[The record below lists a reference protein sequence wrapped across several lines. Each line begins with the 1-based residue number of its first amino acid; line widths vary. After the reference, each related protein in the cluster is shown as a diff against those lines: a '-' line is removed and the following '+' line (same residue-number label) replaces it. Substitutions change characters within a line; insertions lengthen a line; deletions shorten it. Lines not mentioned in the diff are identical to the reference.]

1 MATGCG
7 GEFIE
12 GEGSMNLKLAAIACA
27 VAMTALAHEGA
38 RAQQAPTTPSPTT
51 ITGFTA
57 HMTKV
62 PGFIPLYR
70 DERAGKLYLEIPST
84 GGPDLLY
91 QAYLAS
97 GVGQR
102 DVGDGL
108 DRGTLARGKLVAFR
122 RFDMKVLLI
131 QRNTRYLTPE
141 SELGGDGDAGS
152 AFANSTIAAFDV
164 KAQEAGRVLVD
175 ASDFFLRDGIGVPP
189 MLKAGNQGTY
199 ALDTKLSAVDTGSAH
214 ASDRSID
221 VETILAFTTT
231 DPPGDKDLL
240 SSVVADRTSL
250 QLREHHS
257 LIRLPDL
264 RTSPYRPRVFDPR
277 AGFFDVTFYDPFQ
290 PPDQPIRRSYI
301 IRHPLQKK
309 KPSVPVSEP
318 ESPIVY
324 YIDPSVPRSLRPLI
338 GEAVLWWNAAFEEAG
353 FHDALR
359 VEELPAGI
367 DPFAPGINLILW
379 IPRSTRGWSWG
390 TAIVDPRTGEILK
403 AIVRL
408 DAMRLRADQL
418 LFDGLTDPYTD
429 RPDLAARDEALRQR
443 LRILVAHEIGHTLGL
458 RHQYMGSAQ
467 GNSSV
472 MDYPFPH
479 VAADSNGVPVLK
491 DVFPAGVGAWDKRMI
506 SYGYRPFD
514 SRDEAQGLRQIIA
527 ETERAGLVW
536 MTDNDAGDAHPLVQK
551 WDSGTDSIADL
562 HRVLSLRRMALQR
575 FSRSA
580 IAPDEPLGV
589 LQDVL
594 VPVYLIHQFQAK
606 AVASMLGGFTYRHAA
621 RDDDGPVPVP
631 ADRQR
636 AALEALLMTLD
647 PETLDPGD
655 RVLSL
660 MAPRA
665 IGRPPT
671 PESFGGNTGTI
682 FDALRPVI
690 DAATITMNEVLMPA
704 RAARL
709 AQASARDPSLPGL
722 DEVLSAV
729 IARTWK
735 AMPRSGFA
743 GAAQRE
749 IAKTVV
755 LAILRTIAGKDTPPE
770 VRGACWAALDDLQAW
785 MQAHPAAAEWK
796 ATFALV
802 THTIATFQQDPA
814 KFAPPAV
821 ALPPFDPLVAADG
834 P

>member
-1 MATGCG
+1 
-7 GEFIE
+7 
-12 GEGSMNLKLAAIACA
+12 
-27 VAMTALAHEGA
+27 
-38 RAQQAPTTPSPTT
+38 
-51 ITGFTA
+51 
-57 HMTKV
+57 
-62 PGFIPLYR
+62 
-70 DERAGKLYLEIPST
+70 
-84 GGPDLLY
+84 
-91 QAYLAS
+91 
-97 GVGQR
+97 VGQR

-108 DRGTLARGKLVAFR
+108 DRGLLARGKLVAFR
-122 RFDMKVLLI
+122 RFDRKVLLI
-131 QRNTRYLTPE
+131 QRNTRYLAPE
-141 SELGGDGDAGS
+141 SELGGDGDASS

-175 ASDFFLRDGIGVPP
+175 ASDFFQHDGIGVSP
-189 MLKAGNQGTY
+189 MLKASNQGRYELAPT
-199 ALDTKLSAVDTGSAH
+199 LSAVDTGSAH
-214 ASDRSID
+214 GSDRSID
-221 VETILAFTTT
+221 VETTLTFTTT

-264 RTSPYRPRVFDPR
+264 RASPYRPRAFDPR

-290 PPDQPIRRSYI
+290 PPDQPIRHSYI
-301 IRHPLQKK
+301 IRHRLQKR
-309 KPSVPVSEP
+309 SLAAAVSEP

-353 FHDALR
+353 FRNALR

-367 DPFAPGINLILW
+367 DPFAAGINLILW

-390 TAIVDPRTGEILK
+390 TAVFDPRTGEILK

-479 VAADSNGVPVLK
+479 VAADSNSAPVLK
-491 DVFPAGVGAWDKRMI
+491 DVFPSGVGAWDKRMI
-506 SYGYRPFD
+506 SYGYRPFG
-514 SRDEAQGLRQIIA
+514 SKDEAQGLRQIIA
-527 ETERAGLVW
+527 ETERAGLAW
-536 MTDNDAGDAHPLVQK
+536 MTDIDAGDAHPLVQK
-551 WDSGTDSIADL
+551 WDSGTDPIADL
-562 HRVLSLRRMALQR
+562 HRVLSLRRVALQR

-580 IAPDEPLGV
+580 IAADEPLGV

-594 VPVYLIHQFQAK
+594 VPVYLIHQFQVK

-621 RDDDGPVPVP
+621 RDDDGPVSVP

-636 AALEALLMTLD
+636 MALDALLTTLD
-647 PETLDPGD
+647 PEMLDPGD

-665 IGRPPT
+665 IGRPST
-671 PESFGGNTGTI
+671 TESFGGNTGTI

-690 DAATITMNEVLMPA
+690 DAATITINELLMPA

-722 DEVLSAV
+722 DEMLSAV

-735 AMPRSGFA
+735 ATPRGGFA

-749 IAKTVV
+749 IAKTAV
-755 LAILRTIAGKDTPPE
+755 LAILRTIGGKDTPPE
-770 VRGACWAALDDLQAW
+770 VRGACWVALDDLQAW
-785 MQAHPAAAEWK
+785 MQAHPAAPEWK
-796 ATFALV
+796 ATYALI
-802 THTIATFQQDPA
+802 THTIATFQQDPE

>member
-1 MATGCG
+1 
-7 GEFIE
+7 
-12 GEGSMNLKLAAIACA
+12 MNLKLVAIACA
-27 VAMTALAHEGA
+27 VSMTMLGHEGA
-38 RAQQAPTTPSPTT
+38 WAQQAQTTTPEELPT
-51 ITGFTA
+51 IAKFTER
-57 HMTKV
+57 MTKV
-62 PGFIPLYR
+62 PGFISLYR
-70 DERAGKLYLEIPST
+70 DERGGRLYLEIPST

-122 RFDMKVLLI
+122 RFDTKVLLI
-131 QRNTRYLTPE
+131 QRNTRYLEPE

-152 AFANSTIAAFDV
+152 AFANSAIAAFDV
-164 KAQEAGRVLVD
+164 KAQEGDQVLVD
-175 ASDFFLRDGIGVPP
+175 AGDFLLHDGLDISRI
-189 MLKAGNQGTY
+189 LKASNQGTY
-199 ALDTKLSAVDTGSAH
+199 ALAQKLSAVDTASAH
-214 ASDRSID
+214 ASDRSVE
-221 VETILAFTTT
+221 VETVFAFTTT

-240 SSVVADRTSL
+240 SDVVADRTSL
-250 QLREHHS
+250 LLREHHS

-264 RTSPYRPRVFDPR
+264 RTSSYRPRAFDPR

-290 PPDQPIRRSYI
+290 PPDQPIRHGYI
-301 IRHPLQKK
+301 VRHPLQKK
-309 KPSVPVSEP
+309 EPFAPVSEP
-318 ESPIVY
+318 ENPIVY

-353 FHDALR
+353 FRNALR
-359 VEELPAGI
+359 VEELPARI

-390 TAIVDPRTGEILK
+390 TTVVDPRTGEILK

-418 LFDGLTDPYTD
+418 LFDGLSDPYTD
-429 RPDLAARDEALRQR
+429 HPDLAVRDEALRQR
-443 LRILVAHEIGHTLGL
+443 LRLLVAHEIGHTLGL
-458 RHQYMGSAQ
+458 RHQFIGSAQ

-479 VAADSNGVPVLK
+479 IAADSSGAPILK
-491 DVFPAGVGAWDKRMI
+491 NVFSAGVGAWDKRMI

-514 SRDEAQGLRQIIA
+514 PTDEAQGLSQIIA
-527 ETERAGLVW
+527 ETERAGLAW
-536 MTDNDAGDAHPLVQK
+536 MTDSDAGDAHPLVQK
-551 WDSGTDSIADL
+551 RDSGTDPIVDL
-562 HRVLSLRRMALQR
+562 QQVLSLRRTALQR

-580 IAPDEPLGV
+580 IAPEEPLGA
-589 LQDVL
+589 LQDAL
-594 VPVYLIHQFQAK
+594 VPVFLIHQFQVK

-621 RDDDGPVPVP
+621 RDDEGPVPIP

-647 PETLDPGD
+647 PETLDPSD
-655 RVLSL
+655 RILSL

-665 IGRPPT
+665 IGRPST
-671 PESFGGNTGTI
+671 PESFGGSTGTI
-682 FDALRPVI
+682 FDAMRPVI
-690 DAATITMNEVLMPA
+690 DAATITMNEALMPA

-709 AQASARDPSLPGL
+709 AQASARDPTLPGL

-735 AMPRSGFA
+735 ATPRSGFA

-749 IAKTVV
+749 IAKTAV

-785 MQAHPAAAEWK
+785 MQSHSAALEWK
-796 ATFALV
+796 ATYAFV

-814 KFAPPAV
+814 KFAPPDV
-821 ALPPFDPLVAADG
+821 GLPPFDPLVAADG